1 MMRYETWDSINHGNP
16 ERRIFVNQKLAE
28 IPGQLLVF
36 VHYSPRHIFQEEW
49 VYNEAS
55 IDTARIVWARDL
67 GPEENDKLREMY
79 PGRQVLLLEADARPP
94 QLSLVEAAKK
104 PLPAVAAR

>member
-1 MMRYETWDSINHGNP
+1 
-16 ERRIFVNQKLAE
+16 
-28 IPGQLLVF
+28 
-36 VHYSPRHIFQEEW
+36 
-49 VYNEAS
+49 
-55 IDTARIVWARDL
+55 
-67 GPEENDKLREMY
+67 MY